1 MARQVKARATQPDNV
16 IDVQNSCGEDR
27 KLIPAT
33 SPLSHVCAHIQSHIS
48 WKIDCMTS
56 EKRSHPVFYREL
68 DPCVLTDVRNPL
80 ESLST
85 DRTSLAYL
93 KLLSCWRST
102 FLTLFLSAHHCP
114 RGFQSP
120 DIIRAMGIHTS
131 EHWWRDTRSVPFSC
145 SPAAMRW
152 TASHAVRSYHC
163 GSESTDPHK
172 HSFSVVFLRKL
183 SLRSGGL
190 AVTNL
195 DLVVQSL
202 QNGFLRKFGMFWRLG
217 SWDFE

>member
-33 SPLSHVCAHIQSHIS
+33 SPLSHVCAHIQSPIS

-56 EKRSHPVFYREL
+56 EKRSHPIFYWEL
-68 DPCVLTDVRNPL
+68 DPCILTDVRNPL

-131 EHWWRDTRSVPFSC
+131 EHWWRNKRSVPFS
-145 SPAAMRW
+145 
-152 TASHAVRSYHC
+152 
-163 GSESTDPHK
+163 
-172 HSFSVVFLRKL
+172 
-183 SLRSGGL
+183 
-190 AVTNL
+190 
-195 DLVVQSL
+195 SL
-202 QNGFLRKFGMFWRLG
+202 QLPWGKQPPMPYALTTVVLKARILTNIPFQLFFSENCLWEVEAWL
-217 SWDFE
+217 WLTWTL